1 MIGKIFYN
9 VIVFGTIISVCI
21 FPLLLFLSKNKYKYS
36 FKSIYKVF
44 VLVLLVL
51 FIPINT
57 VNFSNIKSAF
67 QRENIVDEIVALE
80 EPQIKFETEKIVI
93 EVDED
98 INVKNDTF
106 FEISKVLPYVWFTV
120 TIGMLGYNMISYM
133 VFLYKERKNYI
144 NEKNPVIDYIINKLC
159 MQMNLKKVSYRI
171 SENISTPM
179 TIGLFKKKIIFS
191 NEILEEKQYEI
202 ILKHELFHIKNKDIE
217 YKFLLLVL
225 NCIYW
230 FNPIIYMFTNQV
242 DEILE
247 LNCDEYVLKNQ
258 SQIYR
263 VEYAKTL
270 LSQIEKNRSKQYK
283 FSMNFANRRK
293 NIMQRF
299 SNIVDK
305 SKKKSVATIATVT
318 AVLLIIAILLI
329 VLIPNINFATVQENI
344 IDAVNNENK
353 INEEKS
359 NSSINDANI
368 VGIEAVLKTNTTE
381 KNETE
386 DVAENI
392 VAVETKDTTL
402 NTVQTEVN
410 EESQVIFQEAVDT
423 ENKESG
429 VVFQEATNT
438 ENKETSLSNP
448 LKDKYVVT
456 SRFGNRG
463 TGTHTGIDLNTV
475 SGNNIYAA
483 ADGKIVFSAYKGS
496 YGNLIIID
504 HGNNIQTYYG
514 QCSKLLKS
522 EGEDVKQGEV
532 IAQIGS
538 TGNSTGP
545 HLHFEVRK
553 DGVAVNPQDYIN
565 F

>member
-179 TIGLFKKKIIFS
+179 TIGLLKKKIIFS

-392 VAVETKDTTL
+392 VAVETKGTTL

-410 EESQVIFQEAVDT
+410 KESQVIFQEAVDT

-438 ENKETSLSNP
+438 ENKEISLSNP
-448 LKDKYVVT
+448 LKDKYIVT

-538 TGNSTGP
+538 TGNATGP

-553 DGVAVNPQDYIN
+553 AGMAVNPQDYIN